1 MTRDPDLLW
10 DALTEH
16 FGEVRTASE
25 RGRRN
30 KAVKELREAEA
41 TPEEVGIAVEFCRR
55 NFTHFTEMA
64 LCSWFAQSLKEQ
76 KERGQSRET
85 LLRLVQRTTKPERNV
100 Q

>member
-1 MTRDPDLLW
+1 MSRPTDELW

-16 FGEVRTASE
+16 FGEVRTSSE

-64 LCSWFAQSLKEQ
+64 LCSWFSQALKEA
-76 KERGQSRET
+76 KDRGQSRET
-85 LLRLVQRTTKPERNV
+85 ILRLVQQQGRKDG
-100 Q
+100 

>member
-1 MTRDPDLLW
+1 MSLLSRPPDPLW
-10 DALTEH
+10 DALSEH

-41 TPEEVGIAVEFCRR
+41 TPEEVAVAVEFCRH

-64 LCSWFAQSLKEQ
+64 LCSWFSQALRQQ

-85 LLRLVQRTTKPERNV
+85 LLRLVQRQNRTEG
-100 Q
+100 